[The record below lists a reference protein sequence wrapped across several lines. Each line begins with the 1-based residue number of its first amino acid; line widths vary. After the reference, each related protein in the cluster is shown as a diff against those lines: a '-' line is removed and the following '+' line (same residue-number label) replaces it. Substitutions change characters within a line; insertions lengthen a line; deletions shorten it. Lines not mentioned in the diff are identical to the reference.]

1 MRDLHNETDEN
12 RDTERD
18 KNIMNEM
25 SLFTTGLK
33 EVRSQCI
40 KCGKE
45 MNSKSMLKHMCT
57 WEHIRYISHINV
69 NGVTT
74 LQSQNH
80 IFTLYKSA
88 HPHCTMLL

>member
-40 KCGKE
+40 K
-45 MNSKSMLKHMCT
+45 
-57 WEHIRYISHINV
+57 
-69 NGVTT
+69 
-74 LQSQNH
+74 
-80 IFTLYKSA
+80 
-88 HPHCTMLL
+88 